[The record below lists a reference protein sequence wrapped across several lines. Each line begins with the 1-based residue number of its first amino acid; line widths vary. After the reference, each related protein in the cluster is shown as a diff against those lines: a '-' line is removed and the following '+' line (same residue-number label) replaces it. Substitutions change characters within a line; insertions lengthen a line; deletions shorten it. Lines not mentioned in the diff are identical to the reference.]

1 MASDDTVVTAQLPSR
16 QAAVDTSPDGAVN
29 AHLIRTALDL
39 LPLVVFFVSNLLF
52 GIFWATGLCMAAT
65 LISISAG
72 WLLLHRVSAMALVTG
87 LGVMVFGGLT
97 IYLHNDLFFK
107 IKPTI
112 VNLLFAS
119 ALLGGLWFNQ
129 LFVRSLLGEALTL
142 AEPGWRKLQLR
153 WGLFFILLALVNE
166 VARYN
171 LSTEVWA
178 ASKFASVPL
187 TFIFM
192 AFQVGLIKEYGL
204 GVSDQVEKTPDGKPS
219 ASEDG
224 QH

>member
-1 MASDDTVVTAQLPSR
+1 MASNETVAEIKSPATPGGSTA
-16 QAAVDTSPDGAVN
+16 AAPAADVDVN
-29 AHLIRTALDL
+29 THLIRTGLDL
-39 LPLVVFFVSNLLF
+39 LPLVVFFVTNLVA
-52 GIFWATGLCMAAT
+52 GIFWATALCMTAT
-65 LISISAG
+65 AISIGAS

-112 VNLLFAS
+112 INLLFAS

-129 LFVRSLLGEALTL
+129 LFVRSLLGEAIKL

-178 ASKFASVPL
+178 ASKFASFPL

-192 AFQVGLIKEYGL
+192 VSQVGLFKEYA
-204 GVSDQVEKTPDGKPS
+204 VDTATHDGPPAQS
-219 ASEDG
+219 TDRPR
-224 QH
+224 